1 MSTPF
6 DDSGEDGRDKQAL
19 VQESSKDV
27 HFHNLDHNIV
37 QFTVGANDLTDV
49 LLPITGSSLD
59 PVDIIGSPA
68 KPNPT
73 EPSECTLP
81 PPTALMIILFF
92 TVVSIVDYQRLQCGV
107 TVMCL
112 F

>member
-1 MSTPF
+1 MSIPF
-6 DDSGEDGRDKQAL
+6 DDSGEDGRDEQAL

-37 QFTVGANDLTDV
+37 QVTMGANDLTDV
-49 LLPITGSSLD
+49 LLPIGSNLD
-59 PVDIIGSPA
+59 SVDIIGSLA

-81 PPTALMIILFF
+81 PPTALMLMILYGDYSFLQWFQLLIIIGYR
-92 TVVSIVDYQRLQCGV
+92 VE
-107 TVMCL
+107 
-112 F
+112 